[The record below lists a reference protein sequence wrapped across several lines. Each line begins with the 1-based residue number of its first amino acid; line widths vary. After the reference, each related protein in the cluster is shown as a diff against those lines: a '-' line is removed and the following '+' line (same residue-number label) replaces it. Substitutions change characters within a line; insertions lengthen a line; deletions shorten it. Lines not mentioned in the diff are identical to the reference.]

1 MFTGVFAFQAC
12 LTPFLFK
19 CGKLCV
25 SALRLPKHCRNICRN
40 AETRTAAG
48 EQQTRPRSGRRGR
61 KIFQPV
67 SLMPIRGQPGR
78 INPPMVPCAGCFSL
92 GVGHGCPLVGVSPI
106 FHGGLGYPL
115 PVAPMGM
122 KGGAARARVHL
133 FCLARA
139 REVATVRPAAPRP
152 RLYGGLGTPARR
164 RGGSGNGGL
173 YPLPPHGAGRRQLHL
188 PTDDNYTYPLNR

>member
-67 SLMPIRGQPGR
+67 SRMPIRGQPGR
-78 INPPMVPCAGCFSL
+78 FNPPMVPCAGCVSL
-92 GVGHGCPLVGVSPI
+92 AVGHGCPLVGVSPI

-115 PVAPMGM
+115 PVAPMGI
-122 KGGAARARVHL
+122 KGGRHAPAFICFASRARVKS
-133 FCLARA
+133 RQY
-139 REVATVRPAAPRP
+139 APP
-152 RLYGGLGTPARR
+152 PPGPGSMGG
-164 RGGSGNGGL
+164 
-173 YPLPPHGAGRRQLHL
+173 
-188 PTDDNYTYPLNR
+188 